1 MLWLFLPFVIGLIAG
16 VPISIALAI
25 GAIFFLLQSPLPLQ
39 VFTLQ
44 MFQSTTSFPLM
55 AIPFFILAGDL
66 MSRSGITLRLMTFA
80 KIIVGRIR
88 GGLSQVMVATGT
100 IFAGLS
106 GSAVADT
113 AATAKVIGPDMVK
126 EGYDRDYV
134 ASLSACCGVLGPV
147 IPPST
152 MMIIYGA
159 TMNVSIG
166 ALFVGGIL
174 PGLIIAAF
182 LMLTAYLI
190 AIIKKHPKGS
200 SSFSFLVL
208 FKGFKD
214 AALAL
219 LMPLIIIFGIRGG
232 IFTPTEGGAIAV
244 FYSLILGFL
253 VYRSLSIK
261 DLVDSLISS
270 GITSVDNY
278 ADRCSIQPFWLDLEH
293 RKNSASLISSGITA
307 AIIMLIVAASNP
319 FGWILSIE
327 KIPQFMAQFVTGIT
341 TEMILVLLIINLFLL
356 FVGMF
361 METAAIIVL
370 LGPILAPIAVSVG
383 VDPVHFG
390 VLMVVNL
397 TIGMAT
403 PPVGVNLF
411 VAAPIMNT
419 TLERVTKSIIP
430 LLFAML
436 LALALITYIPQIV
449 LWLPSVI
456 R

>member
-1 MLWLFLPFVIGLIAG
+1 MLWLLLPFLIGLISG

-39 VFTLQ
+39 VLTVQ
-44 MFQSTTSFPLM
+44 MFQSTSSFPLM

-66 MSRSGITLRLMTFA
+66 MSRTGVTSRLMTFA
-80 KIIVGRIR
+80 KIIVGRVR
-88 GGLSQVMVATGT
+88 GGLSQVMVGTGT

-113 AATAKVIGPDMVK
+113 AAMAKVLGPDMVK

-166 ALFVGGIL
+166 ALFVGGII
-174 PGLIIAAF
+174 PGLLLAALIMIMAYIIAV
-182 LMLTAYLI
+182 
-190 AIIKKHPKGS
+190 KNNHPKGTA
-200 SSFSFLVL
+200 SFSFLIL
-208 FKGFKD
+208 LKGFKD

-244 FYSLILGFL
+244 FYSLLLGFL
-253 VYRSLSIK
+253 VFRSLSLK
-261 DLVDSLISS
+261 DLKDSLISS
-270 GITSVDNY
+270 GITS
-278 ADRCSIQPFWLDLEH
+278 S
-293 RKNSASLISSGITA
+293 
-307 AIIMLIVAASNP
+307 IIMLIVAASNP

-327 KIPQFMAQFVTGIT
+327 RIPQVMAQFVTGIT
-341 TEMILVLLIINLFLL
+341 TEPLLILLVINVFLI

-361 METAAIIVL
+361 METAAIIML

-383 VDPVHFG
+383 IDPVHFG

-411 VAAPIMNT
+411 VAAPIMGT
-419 TLERVTKSIIP
+419 TLEKISRSIIP
-430 LLFAML
+430 FLGAMMIGL
-436 LALALITYIPQIV
+436 VLITYIPQIV
-449 LWLPSVI
+449 LWLPNLI

>member
-1 MLWLFLPFVIGLIAG
+1 MLWLFLPFVIGLLAG
-16 VPISIALAI
+16 VPISIALAL

-44 MFQSTTSFPLM
+44 MFQSTSSFPLM

-66 MSRSGITLRLMTFA
+66 MSRSGITFRLMTFA

-113 AATAKVIGPDMVK
+113 AATAKVLGPDMVK

-134 ASLSACCGVLGPV
+134 ASLSACVGVLGPV

-190 AIIKKHPKGS
+190 AVIKKHPKGKA
-200 SSFSFLVL
+200 SFSFLIL

-214 AALAL
+214 ASLAL

-244 FYSLILGFL
+244 FYSLILGFI
-253 VYRSLSIK
+253 VYRSLSVK
-261 DLVDSLISS
+261 DLLDSLISS
-270 GITSVDNY
+270 GIT
-278 ADRCSIQPFWLDLEH
+278 
-293 RKNSASLISSGITA
+293 AS
-307 AIIMLIVAASNP
+307 IIMLIVAASNP

-341 TEMILVLLIINLFLL
+341 TEVILVLLIINLFLL

-419 TLERVTKSIIP
+419 TLEKVTKSIIP

>member
-1 MLWLFLPFVIGLIAG
+1 MLWLLLPFLIGLISG

-39 VFTLQ
+39 VLTVQ
-44 MFQSTTSFPLM
+44 MFQSTSSFPLM

-66 MSRSGITLRLMTFA
+66 MSRTGVTLRLMSFA

-88 GGLSQVMVATGT
+88 GGLSQVMVGTGT

-113 AATAKVIGPDMVK
+113 AAMAKVLGPDMVK
-126 EGYDRDYV
+126 EGYDKDYV

-174 PGLIIAAF
+174 PGLLLAALIMIMAYIIAVRNN
-182 LMLTAYLI
+182 
-190 AIIKKHPKGS
+190 HPKATA
-200 SSFSFLVL
+200 SFSFLIL

-253 VYRSLSIK
+253 VFRSLSIK
-261 DLVDSLISS
+261 DLKDSIISS
-270 GITSVDNY
+270 GITS
-278 ADRCSIQPFWLDLEH
+278 S
-293 RKNSASLISSGITA
+293 
-307 AIIMLIVAASNP
+307 IIMLIVASSNP

-327 KIPQFMAQFVTGIT
+327 RIPQAMAQLVTGIT
-341 TEMILVLLIINLFLL
+341 TDPFLILIVINLFLL

-361 METAAIIVL
+361 METAAIIML

-383 VDPVHFG
+383 IDPIHFG

-411 VAAPIMNT
+411 VAAPIMGT
-419 TLERVTKSIIP
+419 TLEKVSWSIIP
-430 LLFAML
+430 FLGAML
-436 LALALITYIPQIV
+436 FALALITYIPEIV
-449 LWLPSVI
+449 IWLPNLI

>member
-270 GITSVDNY
+270 GIT
-278 ADRCSIQPFWLDLEH
+278 
-293 RKNSASLISSGITA
+293 A